1 MDNKDDIEAFSAGI
15 DKEHHT
21 WLTSTLGILSYD
33 EYMDLIWSIVD
44 NMKEDLGRIDKS
56 EFKLDMEN
64 ITRDI
69 TKEPK
74 NHRPK
79 LNPDDIVTPELKMKE
94 ISTNNKLTL
103 NINLDEL
110 KSIHMFNDHI
120 LVVTNNYFL
129 SLIPRD
135 TYHSMMEM
143 LAPKQVESFM
153 EKGHIQYIL
162 FNYQKTVASME
173 KLIIYAGKN
182 NLLVD
187 DQKDNN
193 IEDVFNS
200 LNLNEDTNK
209 DNVLKF
215 STKTK

>member
-1 MDNKDDIEAFSAGI
+1 
-15 DKEHHT
+15 
-21 WLTSTLGILSYD
+21 
-33 EYMDLIWSIVD
+33 
-44 NMKEDLGRIDKS
+44 
-56 EFKLDMEN
+56 
-64 ITRDI
+64 
-69 TKEPK
+69 
-74 NHRPK
+74 
-79 LNPDDIVTPELKMKE
+79 
-94 ISTNNKLTL
+94 
-103 NINLDEL
+103 
-110 KSIHMFNDHI
+110 MFNDHI